1 MLTTLTFLAIAT
13 EGNAFIA
20 EPSSRDLLPVGS
32 PSNTTFFGA
41 FSCPAGSIDEA
52 EGCGGDINDP

>member
-1 MLTTLTFLAIAT
+1 MLTTLTLLAVAT

-20 EPSSRDLLPVGS
+20 APSSRDLLPVAS

-41 FSCPAGSIDEA
+41 FSCPAGLNRR
-52 EGCGGDINDP
+52 GRRL